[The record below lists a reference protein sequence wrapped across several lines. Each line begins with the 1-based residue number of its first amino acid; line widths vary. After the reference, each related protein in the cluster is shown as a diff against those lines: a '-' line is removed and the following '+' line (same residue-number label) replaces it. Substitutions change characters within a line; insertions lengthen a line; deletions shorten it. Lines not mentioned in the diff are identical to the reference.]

1 MLAYLHQ
8 SGPHLGYSIDVATA
22 RGRLTL
28 AAALSATQ
36 VENVAFCLK
45 SLPTHVLELS
55 SLIFPVM
62 VHTIALAKFVLEQ
75 PTNYQPKPRTPNP
88 LWSNNS
94 SK

>member
-8 SGPHLGYSIDVATA
+8 SGPHLGYSIHVATA

-36 VENVAFCLK
+36 VENVAFSLK
-45 SLPTHVLELS
+45 SLPTHGLELS

-62 VHTIALAKFVLEQ
+62 VHTIALAQTLGEEKLLIQSIFMLNAYAI
-75 PTNYQPKPRTPNP
+75 T
-88 LWSNNS
+88 L
-94 SK
+94 